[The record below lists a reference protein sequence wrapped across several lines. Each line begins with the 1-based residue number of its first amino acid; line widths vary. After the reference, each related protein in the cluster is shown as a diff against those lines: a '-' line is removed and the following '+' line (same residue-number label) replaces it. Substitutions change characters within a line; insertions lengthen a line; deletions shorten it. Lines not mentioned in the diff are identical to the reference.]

1 MAAGVDTSPGVGP
14 SAAIN
19 RYWTAG
25 PGLAKWRNSPTPY
38 RTLVALL
45 MQYIKNEN
53 VAKGLAAEYYHRVF
67 GKWTRQATGRQ
78 RMTHIHH

>member
-25 PGLAKWRNSPTPY
+25 PGLAKWRDSPTLY
-38 RTLVALL
+38 RTLLALL
-45 MQYIKNEN
+45 MKYIQNEN

-67 GKWTRQATGRQ
+67 GKWPGKHRGDKG
-78 RMTHIHH
+78 